1 MALCLDGP
9 IGPGR
14 VPRMSRPCAV
24 GPRRLRIGVVVGM
37 WVAAGCGYRL
47 APRGDG
53 LPAGVTSLCAPVFL
67 NATPEPTL
75 ETVFTRFL
83 RQELIRVGRLGSA
96 ESCDGRMEGTVLSVA
111 NTPTTVVGKST
122 SPGFF
127 FRVSAR
133 AQIRLVKD
141 GQVLKQTEVFGS
153 EDYVLGSGDILE
165 AEANRQVALER
176 LAEVLMRDGYDR
188 LAGAW

>member
-1 MALCLDGP
+1 
-9 IGPGR
+9 
-14 VPRMSRPCAV
+14 
-24 GPRRLRIGVVVGM
+24 M
-37 WVAAGCGYRL
+37 WVAAGAGCGYRL
-47 APRGDG
+47 AARGDG
-53 LPAGVTSLCAPVFL
+53 LPEGVTSLCAPVFV
-67 NATPEPTL
+67 NETAEPTL
-75 ETVFTRFL
+75 EAVFTRFL

-96 ESCDGRMEGTVLSVA
+96 DACDARVEGTVLSVG
-111 NTPTTVVGKST
+111 NTPTTVVGKDS

-133 AQIRLVKD
+133 ARIRVVKD
-141 GQVLKQTEVFGS
+141 GQVLKQTEVAGT
-153 EDYVLGSGDILE
+153 EDYLQGSGDILE